1 MMKYAILFLKE
12 LKSNKMSDFKFD
24 KIAVVRNCFNE
35 KFGIPRQS
43 GLVENVESVIE
54 LIAPYDHEDYVRELD
69 GFSHIWLVFVFHQHI
84 GKDVK
89 ATVRPPRLGGNK
101 RIGVYAS
108 RSPFRPNPVGLSV
121 VKLNRI
127 STDKK
132 KIRLYVS
139 GADLMN
145 GTPII
150 DIKPY
155 INYADSIPEA
165 ESSYA
170 TDKPI
175 EKLKVIFSNESQLFI
190 ETVKNSYPSLQ
201 NIIYETLSLDPR
213 PAYIDDDSKQYAISL
228 FEFNV
233 KWRVVNNVAE
243 VVSIENL
250 S

>member
-1 MMKYAILFLKE
+1 
-12 LKSNKMSDFKFD
+12 MSDFKFD
-24 KIAVVRNCFNE
+24 KIAVVRNCFND

-54 LIAPYDHEDYVRELD
+54 LVAPYDHEDYVRELE

-108 RSPFRPNPVGLSV
+108 RSPFRPNPIGLSV

-170 TDKPI
+170 TDKPVK
-175 EKLKVIFSNESQLFI
+175 KLKVVFLEESQVFI